1 MADINDR
8 TQNVSLHDEVSD
20 SAVTTTVD
28 GSKLRLDVNASATI
42 TNNESPTK
50 YQLKTDYD
58 ATGDTITSASDSV
71 LYSYTGDGVLTFVGV
86 SYATTSNYEVTIEV
100 DGTERIRI
108 KMSDLGSAL
117 SLASGSTPV
126 WTETANKNFRFR
138 PFEAVGFSTGFRI
151 LAKATGANTTVTH
164 IVMFKERID

>member
-71 LYSYTGDGVLTFVGV
+71 
-86 SYATTSNYEVTIEV
+86 
-100 DGTERIRI
+100 
-108 KMSDLGSAL
+108 
-117 SLASGSTPV
+117 
-126 WTETANKNFRFR
+126 
-138 PFEAVGFSTGFRI
+138 
-151 LAKATGANTTVTH
+151 
-164 IVMFKERID
+164 